1 MSRTLQVPH
10 VIVGDYTMGLCNVL
24 PSTRPCAY
32 YTMLREPR
40 ERLASS
46 YLHCKYEP
54 DDQLCMSHVLQ
65 ARNATFPEWVR
76 HQGNYLFRQLMFD
89 LSRALSVE
97 EQYDMYVTP
106 SPCVNSDVLVNI
118 GFFCAHSL
126 LQCEC
131 NSY

>member
-1 MSRTLQVPH
+1 MPH

-106 SPCVNSDVLVNI
+106 SPCVNRDVLVYI
-118 GFFCAHSL
+118 VLFCVHSPA
-126 LQCEC
+126 
-131 NSY
+131 NV